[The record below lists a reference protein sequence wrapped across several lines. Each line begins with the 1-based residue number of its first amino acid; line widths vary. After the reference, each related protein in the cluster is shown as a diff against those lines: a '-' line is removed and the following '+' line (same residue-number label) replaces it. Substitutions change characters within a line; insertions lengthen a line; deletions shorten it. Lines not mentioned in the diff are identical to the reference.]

1 MKIISFTM
9 VNNESEIIESFIRYN
24 YNFIDEMVIIDN
36 GCTDNTMQIIFNL
49 IKEGYKIS
57 VYDESLEAY
66 NQYRLDNKYLTKII
80 AEKNPD
86 LIIPLDAD
94 EFLTAD
100 SNPRK
105 LLEQLDLE
113 KIHYVNWQWFV
124 MTKKMI
130 LMNRLYHVECNI
142 VLKNLFGI
150 ILMVNQLLNV

>member
-1 MKIISFTM
+1 
-9 VNNESEIIESFIRYN
+9 
-24 YNFIDEMVIIDN
+24 
-36 GCTDNTMQIIFNL
+36 FNL

-124 MTKKMI
+124 MTKKDDINESFIPRRMQ
-130 LMNRLYHVECNI
+130 YCFEKPVWHHSDG
-142 VLKNLFGI
+142 K
-150 ILMVNQLLNV
+150 